1 MKKALFSLLIIGAGL
16 YAVSTASRAQAV
28 PAASEVIAVKGA
40 RVLPIDGPEIEG
52 GIVLLEG
59 GKIKAVGR
67 DVAIPPGAKIVDCPG
82 GWILPGLIDAHSTL
96 GFADESGRAEG
107 DELSD
112 PSTPQLLVL
121 DGLNPFD
128 KRLRRALMAGITAA
142 LATPGSGN
150 VIGPRP
156 AVIKPVGRTVE
167 EMTLLSPAGVK
178 LSLGE
183 GPKDAFGSKGRL
195 PSTRMG
201 AAYVVRK
208 ALLEAQEYLKK
219 KRDFEAGKAKPAKDA
234 KGGAAEPPKTDLALE
249 PLAEL
254 LAGRLPAFI
263 ECYRADDIMTALR
276 LADEF
281 KLKAVLVGAAEGFK
295 IADEIARRGFPAIVG
310 PMGVGPKRMETMEAG
325 LGTAAALAKAGVK
338 VVLQPDDGVGIGAE
352 EELPLAAALA
362 VKGGLD
368 RVAALR
374 AITLSAAEVLGVAGR
389 VGSLT
394 PGKDGDLVV
403 FNGDPLHYRTR
414 VDKVFVNGRL
424 AFERPAR

>member
-1 MKKALFSLLIIGAGL
+1 MKKALLSLLIVGIGFGA
-16 YAVSTASRAQAV
+16 AAAP
-28 PAASEVIAVKGA
+28 PAPGEVVVVKGA
-40 RVLPIDGPEIEG
+40 RIVPMDGPEIEG
-52 GIVLLEG
+52 GVVLVEG

-67 DVAIPPGAKIVDCPG
+67 DIAIPAGATVIDCPG
-82 GWILPGLIDAHSTL
+82 GWVLPGLVNAHSTL
-96 GFADESGRAEG
+96 GFADESGRAAG

-112 PSTPQLLVL
+112 PVTPQLLVL

-128 KRLRRALMAGITAA
+128 KRLRRSLMAGVTAA
-142 LATPGSGN
+142 LVTSGRGN

-167 EMTLLSPAGVK
+167 EMTLLSPAGIK
-178 LSLGE
+178 MALGE

-219 KRDFEAGKAKPAKDA
+219 KQDFEAKKAKPAKGA
-234 KGGAAEPPKTDLALE
+234 KDGGAEPPKTDLALE

-281 KLKAVLVGAAEGFK
+281 KIKAVLVGCTEGFK
-295 IADEIARRGFPAIVG
+295 VADEIARRGFPVIVG
-310 PMGVGPKRMETMEAG
+310 PMGVGPKRMETEEVSFG
-325 LGTAAALAKAGVK
+325 NAAVLAKAGVK
-338 VVLQPDDGVGIGAE
+338 VVLQPDDALGVGAA
-352 EELPLAAALA
+352 EELPLVAALA

-368 RVAALR
+368 RAAALR
-374 AITLSAAEVLGVAGR
+374 GITLAAAEVLGVAAR

-394 PGKDGDLVV
+394 PGKDADLVV

-414 VDKVFVNGRL
+414 ADKVLVDGRL
-424 AFERPAR
+424 VFERPAE